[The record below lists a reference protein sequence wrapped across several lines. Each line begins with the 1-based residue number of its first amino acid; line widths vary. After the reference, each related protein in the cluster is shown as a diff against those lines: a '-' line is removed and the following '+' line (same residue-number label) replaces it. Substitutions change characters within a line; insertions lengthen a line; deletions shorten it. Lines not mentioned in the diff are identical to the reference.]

1 MNSASFE
8 LRPPA
13 FLAAV
18 AREVAAYF
26 VQHGNPVR
34 SRVRSHLA
42 QFWWGSDSSVH
53 YEIALHERSGRIEL
67 GLHFES
73 DPTRNRSLYAG
84 NDRYLLEIQNALGDG
99 VWLEDWDKGWVRLYE
114 TQPLAPIDEA
124 RVYALAGRFCEI
136 MECLQPIYE
145 TL

>member
-26 VQHGNPVR
+26 VQRGNPVR

-42 QFWWGSDSSVH
+42 QFWWGSDNSVH

-73 DPTRNRSLYAG
+73 DPTRNRALYAG
-84 NDRYLLEIQNALGDG
+84 FDRYLLEIQNALGDG
-99 VWLEDWDKGWVRLYE
+99 IWLEDWDKGWVRLYE

>member
-1 MNSASFE
+1 MNSTSFE
-8 LRPPA
+8 LKPPA

-18 AREVAAYF
+18 AREVSTYF
-26 VQHGNPVR
+26 EQHGNPVR

-42 QFWWGSDSSVH
+42 QLWWGSDSSVH
-53 YEIALHERSGRIEL
+53 YEMAIHERSGRIEL

-73 DPTRNRSLYAG
+73 NTTRNRSLYAG
-84 NDRYLLEIQNALGDG
+84 FDRYLLEIQNALGDG
-99 VWLEDWDKGWVRLYE
+99 IWLEDWDKGWVRLYE
-114 TQPLAPIDEA
+114 TQPLAPLDEA